1 MNIGYSYPLG
11 ATPSP
16 EGVNFALVAPNA
28 TKVELCMF
36 DSSGRHEQQR
46 LALPACTDG
55 VWHGQLPS
63 GRPGL
68 IYGYRVHG
76 PWSPKDGQRFN
87 PAKVLLDPY
96 ARAITGRY
104 GGEEIFA
111 GHDAKDPTQP
121 DRRDNASV
129 ALKAYVAAP
138 LPAAPAGR
146 ARIAAHER
154 VLYEAHVRGY
164 TRLHPGVPE
173 ALRGSYAGLAHP
185 PVLDH
190 LQRLGVT
197 TLSLMPVQHRA
208 DEQRLLGMGLSNYWG
223 YNTIGWFA
231 PELRYWSGQV
241 GTTPASEFRAMA
253 DAVHTRGMELVI
265 DVVYNHSAETDE
277 VGPTLSMR
285 GIDNALY
292 YHLRPDD
299 RALYENW
306 TGCGNSLNLGEPR
319 VLQLVMDSLRY
330 WVTEFGVDGFR
341 FDLAPVLGRNAAT
354 GFDRRASFFAAV
366 AQDPVLS
373 RVLLI
378 AEPWDIGPG
387 GYQLGAFPS
396 GWLEWNDRFRDTQRD
411 FWVRQGH
418 GASAGLGDFAHRF
431 TASSEQFRH
440 DARAPTASVNFVTA
454 HDGFTLRDVVSYDDR
469 HNLANGESNRDGTS
483 HNLSRNCGVE
493 GPSDNPAVEAER
505 ARLQRVLLAT
515 MLLSQGTPMLLAGDE
530 LGHTQQGNNNA
541 YCHDSELT
549 WLDWRTADA
558 ALAPFIARLTALRRE
573 SPALRNA
580 QWWPADDAG
589 SAGIRWLRP
598 DAQPMTDADWQG
610 TALAIRFDAL
620 AGAAAGQGMR
630 LVLANAGAAPVDFR
644 LPEGTWHGVLATDPS
659 QDEAL
664 TSQPLPAI
672 VRVAPSSLWVAR
684 T

>member
-1 MNIGYSYPLG
+1 MNTGHPYPLG
-11 ATPSP
+11 ATPTP
-16 EGVNFALVAPNA
+16 QGVNFALVAPNA
-28 TKVELCMF
+28 TKVELCLF
-36 DSSGRHEQQR
+36 DSSGKHEQQR

-63 GRPGL
+63 GRAGL
-68 IYGYRVHG
+68 LYGYRVHG
-76 PWSPKDGQRFN
+76 PWSPKDGHRFN

-129 ALKAYVAAP
+129 ALKACVTAP
-138 LPAAPAGR
+138 MPAAPAGR
-146 ARIAAHER
+146 ARIAASER
-154 VLYEAHVRGY
+154 VLYEAHVRGH
-164 TRLHPGVPE
+164 TRLHPSVPE
-173 ALRGSYAGLAHP
+173 TLRGSYAGLAHP
-185 PVLDH
+185 AVLDH
-190 LQRLGVT
+190 LQQLGVT

-223 YNTIGWFA
+223 YNTIGWLA

-253 DAVHTRGMELVI
+253 DAVHARGMELVI

-277 VGPTLSMR
+277 LGPTLSMR

-306 TGCGNSLNLGEPR
+306 TGCGNCLKLDEPR
-319 VLQLVMDSLRY
+319 VIQLVMDSLRY

-341 FDLAPVLGRNAAT
+341 FDLAPELGRNAT
-354 GFDRRASFFAAV
+354 GFDRRAPFFAAV

-387 GYQLGAFPS
+387 GYQLGAFPA
-396 GWLEWNDRFRDTQRD
+396 GWLEWNDRYRDTQRA

-418 GASAGLGDFAHRF
+418 EGSTGLGDFAHRF

-454 HDGFTLRDVVSYDDR
+454 HDGFTLRDVVSYNER
-469 HNLANGESNRDGTS
+469 HNLANGEGNRDGTG
-483 HNLSRNCGVE
+483 HNMSRNCGVE
-493 GPSDNPAVEAER
+493 GPSDDPAVNAER
-505 ARLQRVLLAT
+505 TRLQRVLLAA

-530 LGHTQQGNNNA
+530 LGHSQQGNNNA
-541 YCHDSELT
+541 YCQDSELT
-549 WLDWRTADA
+549 WLDWATGDA
-558 ALAPFIARLTALRRE
+558 SLAPFIARLTALRRE

-580 QWWPADDAG
+580 QWWPAGDASTG
-589 SAGIRWLRP
+589 VYWLRP
-598 DAQPMTDADWQG
+598 DAAPMTAADWQG
-610 TALAIRFDAL
+610 TALAIRFDPLPGAS
-620 AGAAAGQGMR
+620 AGKEGMR
-630 LVLANAGAAPVDFR
+630 LVLVNAGAAPVAFR
-644 LPEGTWHGVLATDPS
+644 LPEGTWRGCLATDPA
-659 QDEAL
+659 QDECA
-664 TSQPLPAI
+664 TSQPLPDS
-672 VRVAPSSLWVAR
+672 VLVAPSSLWIAR